1 MSKNLVRKGADRQ
14 PDKKGLGLTA
24 WLALI
29 GFALLGAAELTGNQA
44 SLQMKPA
51 VNLLYGKGLTD
62 VLSSVSSWTVA
73 GALLLISLGL
83 ASRLTDMQAVAGFGI
98 MSSIYVVLGLFVL
111 PGGVAITLAGLV
123 GVFSVVIAFV
133 RDAANRV
140 APDKPVAGN
149 QIVSGGMVILS
160 QFAPVGVAASGVTF
174 GAQKT
179 YLFVAI
185 MLAGACFLGAFL
197 FRRYPRPQAD
207 ANVKTSHAWNAQSM
221 RLTIINFI
229 SAVAVGAAFGPFFE
243 DVHRRGLEQ
252 STWVLIWGLAGTVV
266 GFFLIFIWSRV
277 THGLR
282 DRGLFIAAL
291 VTLLGAVFEVVEHHQ
306 AGGTALVAG
315 GITVSL
321 GANAFEAS
329 VYDRPTTPGEN
340 IVKNF
345 GRALGFGLGAFFAL
359 RLVAGMQY
367 AWLILGASLL
377 GVLVTFMLRKHWVQP
392 VAPEVSKDWRTKA
405 AVVFGAGIL
414 ALLTLLAVGVGIR
427 EIALILAGMVFIGAV
442 IVGVLYIINW
452 ISAIGTRL
460 NQTEA
465 RLNRAEERAT
475 QAEKQASQTETRLR
489 RVQGELTRTR
499 NIVGLPSV
507 EAEVKARR
515 AQLNDSLH
523 EISNTVEER
532 SEDFLQ
538 ILTDAS
544 ALITTE
550 CPTTE
555 GLLEAGKKLQP
566 VKSQIES
573 LRKSFIGDGGVLFHW
588 LREAFV
594 ALEILDQPLLH
605 NWLMLHHA
613 RMWKAANTI
622 RQSIDADLTS
632 LQERLNG
639 LETQRTEA
647 MHLLR
652 ASLRAQNTVDN
663 RSVRERQKD
672 IKALNEALGE
682 D

>member
-1 MSKNLVRKGADRQ
+1 MSKQIRKGADGQ
-14 PDKKGLGLTA
+14 PNQKGLGFKA

-98 MSSIYVVLGLFVL
+98 MSAIYVVLGIFIL
-111 PGGVAITLAGLV
+111 PGVVAVTLAGLV

-149 QIVSGGMVILS
+149 QIVSGGMVVLS
-160 QFAPVGVAASGVTF
+160 QFAPVGVAASGAAF

-185 MLAGACFLGAFL
+185 MLIGACILGAYL

-207 ANVKTSHAWNAQSM
+207 ANVKTSHSWNAQSV
-221 RLTIINFI
+221 RLTIVNFI

-252 STWVLIWGLAGTVV
+252 STWVLIWGLGGTIV
-266 GFFLIFIWSRV
+266 GFFLSFIWSKV

-291 VTLLGAVFEVVEHHQ
+291 VTLLGAVFEVVEHHET
-306 AGGTALVAG
+306 GGWALVAG

-392 VAPEVSKDWRTKA
+392 VAPAVLQGWA
-405 AVVFGAGIL
+405 ARFSAVFG
-414 ALLTLLAVGVGIR
+414 LAVLAVLIVVGGR
-427 EIALILAGMVFIGAV
+427 EIAMLFGGIAV
-442 IVGVLYIINW
+442 IVCAAML
-452 ISAIGTRL
+452 IG
-460 NQTEA
+460 
-465 RLNRAEERAT
+465 
-475 QAEKQASQTETRLR
+475 K
-489 RVQGELTRTR
+489 
-499 NIVGLPSV
+499 
-507 EAEVKARR
+507 KRR
-515 AQLNDSLH
+515 AMQH
-523 EISNTVEER
+523 
-532 SEDFLQ
+532 
-538 ILTDAS
+538 
-544 ALITTE
+544 
-550 CPTTE
+550 
-555 GLLEAGKKLQP
+555 
-566 VKSQIES
+566 
-573 LRKSFIGDGGVLFHW
+573 
-588 LREAFV
+588 
-594 ALEILDQPLLH
+594 
-605 NWLMLHHA
+605 
-613 RMWKAANTI
+613 
-622 RQSIDADLTS
+622 
-632 LQERLNG
+632 
-639 LETQRTEA
+639 
-647 MHLLR
+647 
-652 ASLRAQNTVDN
+652 
-663 RSVRERQKD
+663 
-672 IKALNEALGE
+672 
-682 D
+682 